1 MTEIN
6 LTRDGRYSV
15 LVIDMFE
22 HDAESETILRG
33 FPTLELAREYARR
46 RTRDSVE
53 ELRQASQTA
62 GDLRRQWLSFGEDC
76 CVIGE
81 HYCGASEVD
90 YFVGHPATTEE
101 RDWKAIEA
109 QIAP

>member
-1 MTEIN
+1 MADIA
-6 LTRDGRYSV
+6 LSCGGQYAV
-15 LVIDMFE
+15 LVIEMFD

-33 FPTLELAREYARR
+33 FPTLEVAREYARR

-53 ELRQASQTA
+53 ELRRPSQSP

-81 HYCGASEVD
+81 RYCGASELD
-90 YFVGHPATTEE
+90 YFVAHPATAEE
-101 RDWKAIEA
+101 RDWKSIETQVA
-109 QIAP
+109 R